1 MARAIRILGRALLW
15 TVVALCCAIIVVPR
29 FLDRIYYRGPAT
41 AHFDTARFFNPD
53 GEDTVAPPTGGSRT
67 NFFVRYFLQDDGRPV
82 WPTSVPVT
90 PTKPA
95 ARIGGQRMVV
105 TWIGHA
111 TVLIQTQGLNILTD
125 PIWAERSGPYGFGP
139 KRATEPGVRFV
150 DLPRIDV
157 VLVSHDHYDHMS
169 LPFLR
174 QLWSRDKPLIVTSLG
189 NDTVMSGVTSVARD
203 WGGRVNVRP
212 RIDVIVT
219 RNHHWGTRWMAD
231 RNRALW
237 SSFVVTLPG
246 GNLFFA
252 GDTGFGDGKWP
263 AEARRYGPIRLAL
276 LPIGAFRFLPGQMS
290 IASHVGPIE
299 SAEVFAR
306 LGASRAIAIHWGTF
320 RLSYEARDTP
330 PKLLEAVMKCRTDIG
345 SGRTF
350 TAVAPGAPTEI
361 GPMLQA
367 VPGLKPVTRTGVLR
381 CLDTPQV
388 RALR

>member
-1 MARAIRILGRALLW
+1 MQRAIRVFGSVLLW
-15 TVVALCCAIIVVPR
+15 AVVALCCAIIVVPR
-29 FLDRIYYRGPAT
+29 FLDRIYYEGPASP
-41 AHFDTARFFNPD
+41 HFDTARFFNPD
-53 GEDTVAPPTGGSRT
+53 GEDTAAPPTGGSRT
-67 NFFVRYFLQDDGRPV
+67 NFFVRYFLQDDGRPL
-82 WPTSVPVT
+82 WPTHVAVT
-90 PTKPA
+90 PSKPA
-95 ARIGGQRMVV
+95 ARVDGQRMVV

-125 PIWAERSGPYGFGP
+125 PIWANTSGPYGFGP
-139 KRATEPGVRFV
+139 RRVTEPGVRFV
-150 DLPRIDV
+150 DLPKIDV
-157 VLVSHDHYDHMS
+157 VLISHDHYDHMS
-169 LPFLR
+169 LPMLR
-174 QLWSRDKPLIVTSLG
+174 QLWGRDKPLIITSLG
-189 NDTVMSGVTSVARD
+189 NDKVMAGVKSVARD

-212 RIDVIVT
+212 GIDVIVT
-219 RNHHWGTRWMAD
+219 RNHHWGTRFMAD

-263 AEARRYGPIRLAL
+263 AEARAYGPIRLAL

-290 IASHVGPIE
+290 IASHIGPIDA
-299 SAEVFAR
+299 AEVFQR

-330 PKLLEAVMKCRTDIG
+330 PKLLDAVMKCRTDIG
-345 SGRTF
+345 GGRAF
-350 TAVAPGAPTEI
+350 TAVAPGVATEVAS
-361 GPMLQA
+361 MLPEPA
-367 VPGLKPVTRTGVLR
+367 MAAPVTRDQVIH